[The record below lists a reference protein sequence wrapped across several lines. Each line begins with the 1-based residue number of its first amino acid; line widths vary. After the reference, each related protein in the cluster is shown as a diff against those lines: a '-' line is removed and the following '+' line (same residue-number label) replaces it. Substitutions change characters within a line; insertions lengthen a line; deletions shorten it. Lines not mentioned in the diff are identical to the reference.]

1 MTFESLNYRK
11 TKFELK
17 ILEILQIMDQ
27 NKTWVI
33 LKRLKIGSKSVY
45 LSEIRLNVEEIVLFM
60 GSLKAKSPTLE
71 T

>member
-1 MTFESLNYRK
+1 M
-11 TKFELK
+11 
-17 ILEILQIMDQ
+17 
-27 NKTWVI
+27 
-33 LKRLKIGSKSVY
+33 Y